1 VATRRSHVEYGGA
14 WVYESIISALP
25 GIRLSHRG
33 AIAIQLVGFQVAIVV
48 VAVVYDRTSALPL
61 GTAVVALAAV
71 GSAEML
77 RISALVRSTS
87 PPASYRRLL
96 FGSKVEIVL
105 AVLVYVAVV
114 THLFV
119 FDPRHGDPTALE
131 AVLGTEPPTIA
142 VYLFLLILWDVA
154 YRIGTNWWASVVGL
168 WRALR
173 VRFLP
178 GPDATFTL
186 DSATART
193 LRRADLE
200 TLAFGLV
207 QLGVLPFLGGQPVLR
222 AVLLAHVLAVTAVS
236 GLAAVLMTHAVRNER
251 RAATR

>member
-1 VATRRSHVEYGGA
+1 MTRTRSTVEYGGA

-25 GIRLSHRG
+25 GIRLSHRA
-33 AIAIQLVGFQVAIVV
+33 AIAIQLVGFQVAL
-48 VAVVYDRTSALPL
+48 VAVAVAYDRTTALPL

-77 RISALVRSTS
+77 RISSLVRSTS
-87 PPASYRRLL
+87 PPSTYRRLL

-119 FDPRHGDPTALE
+119 FDPRRATTPAVE
-131 AVLGTEPPTIA
+131 AVLGREPPTLA

-168 WRALR
+168 WRAVR
-173 VRFLP
+173 YRFLP
-178 GPDATFTL
+178 GPDGTFAL
-186 DSATART
+186 DAGTART

-207 QLGVLPFLGGQPVLR
+207 QLGVLPFLGGRPVLR
-222 AVLLAHVLAVTAVS
+222 AVLIAHVLAVTAVS
-236 GLAAVLMTHAVRNER
+236 GTAALLTDP
-251 RAATR
+251 RAARGH